1 MLKNRDKTVESMSI
15 FSPAFFIFRV
25 MGSGWSSMG
34 AMKAPTAGL
43 MVPNSHQRHNP
54 ATPRMQL

>member
-1 MLKNRDKTVESMSI
+1 
-15 FSPAFFIFRV
+15 
-25 MGSGWSSMG
+25 MG